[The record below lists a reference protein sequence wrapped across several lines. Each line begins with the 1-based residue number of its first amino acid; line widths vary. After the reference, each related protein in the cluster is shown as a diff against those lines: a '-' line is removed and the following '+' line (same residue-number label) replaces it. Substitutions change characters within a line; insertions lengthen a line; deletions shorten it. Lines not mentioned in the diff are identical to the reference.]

1 MSRLDRLPCPGRPL
15 EVARTVAA
23 PAAAVWAVLIDTGC
37 WGEWGPSVSG
47 AQIDGG
53 GDRIGPGSTGRVR
66 TTVGVSLP
74 FRVTAWE
81 PGRSWSWS
89 VGGVPAT
96 THRVEPDGPD
106 ACRLVFGVPW
116 WAPPYL
122 AVCALALGRIE
133 RLALA

>member
-1 MSRLDRLPCPGRPL
+1 MTLPRHL
-15 EVARTVAA
+15 EVSRRIPARSEV
-23 PAAAVWAVLIDTGC
+23 VWEVLIDTRQ
-37 WGEWGPSVSG
+37 WSTWGPSVAG
-47 AQIDGG
+47 AEIDGG
-53 GDRIGPGSTGRVR
+53 GDRIGAGTTGRIR
-66 TTVGVSLP
+66 TAVGLALP
-74 FRVTAWE
+74 FRVTTWE

-96 THRVEPDGPD
+96 THRVEPDGSD

-122 AVCALALGRIE
+122 AVCALALPRIE